1 MNNFFRKLP
10 LQVKL
15 LLLILFPLALVTYL
29 SFELYSEKSK
39 KVDLLAGYIDRI
51 AEAQDIADLI
61 NALQLER
68 RHSFAFALKKDIDSR
83 SQLEAQRPVTD
94 LAIKNLEERKDSTL
108 KDFKEYTFLKNLEH
122 VRKAIDSGASADL
135 SMQYYTTSIFRLN
148 TLNIILPVGG
158 NRYLKP
164 VYGDLV
170 TQKLLSEMA
179 TYLGIIRANFY
190 NVLFIKQNMVG
201 TLYGL
206 AGVNEI
212 YKSYETE
219 FLSKA
224 SPVSIAKYKKMRN
237 TAPLKPT
244 MDYINRAFQKFSFD
258 TLYDAEQWWK
268 TSGDATDQLKSFQ
281 QDLMRQV
288 RSTITAAYQDEVFS
302 RNLTLILLI
311 VALALVFAIMFYT
324 THVITQMLAKL
335 NEAAQKI
342 SSGFTNVQVHKM
354 SDDVIGSLAES
365 ISSIATTNKQLT
377 DAAEAIGKGNFN
389 VPFVPRNEHD
399 VLGNAIIRMK
409 DNLKRFTREIE
420 KSKEQFRQVADNAP
434 VMIWMTDENKQC
446 NFVNKGW
453 LKFTGRTSEQE
464 LGYGWVEGMHPD
476 DYSHCAEIFD
486 DAFNSREQYSVEY
499 RFRRADGAYR
509 WLSETGAPRYST
521 EGKFE
526 GYIGTCIDIHEMK
539 VHEQRRNNFIKMAS
553 HELKTPITSIKGYV
567 QLLLNMYKDHNENK
581 GQVSTQ
587 AIQASLITIDKQIIK
602 LNRLMSELLDLSR
615 IDSDRLELHMQNFEL
630 NNLVNETVQDI
641 QQTTKHEIIIKD
653 GTICKVYGDRDR
665 IGQVI
670 LNLLSNAI
678 KYSPNTNSIKV
689 NIYQPARN
697 CVAVSVH
704 DQGIGIDQEHHHK
717 IFERFYRVEG
727 KSEQTYPGFGI
738 GLFIASE
745 IIQRHNGTISVKS
758 KKNEGSTFTFTLPV
772 LS

>member
-1 MNNFFRKLP
+1 MNNFFKRLSLP
-10 LQVKL
+10 LKL
-15 LLLILFPLALVTYL
+15 LLLILFPLALVAYL
-29 SFELYSEKSK
+29 SFELYNEKSK

-51 AEAQDIADLI
+51 AEAQDISDLI

-68 RHSFAFALKKDIDSR
+68 RQSFAFALKKDIDSR

-108 KDFKEYTFLKNLEH
+108 KDFKDYTFLNNLQNTRH
-122 VRKAIDSGASADL
+122 AIDSGASADL

-148 TLNIILPVGG
+148 TLNIILPVGA

-170 TQKLLSEMA
+170 AQKLLSEMA

-190 NVLFIKQNMVG
+190 NVLFTKQNMVA
-201 TLYGL
+201 TLHGL

-224 SPVSIAKYKKMRN
+224 SPATMERYKKIRN
-237 TAPLKPT
+237 TTALKPT
-244 MDYINRAFQKFSFD
+244 MDYINNVFQKFSFD
-258 TLYDAEQWWK
+258 SLYDAEQWWK
-268 TSGDATDQLKSFQ
+268 TSGQATDQLKGFQ

-288 RSTITAAYQDEVFS
+288 HSTIATAYKVEVMS
-302 RNLTLILLI
+302 RNRTLVLLI
-311 VALALVFAIMFYT
+311 VAMVLVFAIMLYT
-324 THVITQMLAKL
+324 THIITQMLDKL
-335 NEAAQKI
+335 NQAAQKI
-342 SSGFTNVQVHKM
+342 SSGSTTAEVQKV
-354 SDDVIGSLAES
+354 SNDVIGSLAES

-389 VPFVPRNEHD
+389 VPFVPRNDDD
-399 VLGNAIIRMK
+399 VLANAIIRMK

-453 LKFTGRTSEQE
+453 LRFTGRTSEQE
-464 LGYGWVEGMHPD
+464 LGYGWIEGMHPD
-476 DYSHCAEIFD
+476 DYSRSAEIFD

-499 RFRRADGAYR
+499 RFRRADGSYR

-526 GYIGTCIDIHEMK
+526 GYIGTCVDIHEMK
-539 VHEQRRNNFIKMAS
+539 VHEQRRDNFIKMAS

-581 GQVSTQ
+581 GQFSSQ
-587 AIQASLITIDKQIIK
+587 AIQASLTTIDKQIIK

-615 IDSDRLELHMQNFEL
+615 IDSDRLELNMQNFQL
-630 NNLVNETVQDI
+630 NDLITESVEDV
-641 QQTTKHEIIIKD
+641 QQTTKHEIIIKN
-653 GTICKVYGDRDR
+653 GTICKVFGDRDR
-665 IGQVI
+665 IGQVM

-678 KYSPNTNSIKV
+678 KYSPKTNSIEV
-689 NIYQPARN
+689 NIYQPAKN
-697 CVAVSVH
+697 CVAVSVSDH
-704 DQGIGIDQEHHHK
+704 GIGIDQEHHQK

-745 IIQRHNGTISVKS
+745 IIHRHNGSLNVKS
-758 KKNEGSTFTFTLPV
+758 KRNEGATFTLTLPI

>member
-1 MNNFFRKLP
+1 M
-10 LQVKL
+10 
-15 LLLILFPLALVTYL
+15 
-29 SFELYSEKSK
+29 
-39 KVDLLAGYIDRI
+39 AGYIDRI
-51 AEAQDIADLI
+51 AAAQDISDLI

-68 RHSFAFALKKDIDSR
+68 RQSFAFALKKDIDSR

-108 KDFKEYTFLKNLEH
+108 KDFKDYTFLNNLQNTRH
-122 VRKAIDSGASADL
+122 AIDSGASADL

-148 TLNIILPVGG
+148 TLNIILPVGA

-170 TQKLLSEMA
+170 AQKLLSEMA

-190 NVLFIKQNMVG
+190 NVLFTKQNMVAI
-201 TLYGL
+201 LHGL

-224 SPVSIAKYKKMRN
+224 SPATMERYKKIRN
-237 TAPLKPT
+237 TTALKPT
-244 MDYINRAFQKFSFD
+244 MDYINNVFQKFSFD
-258 TLYDAEQWWK
+258 SLYDAEQWWK
-268 TSGDATDQLKSFQ
+268 TSGQATDQLKGFQ

-288 RSTITAAYQDEVFS
+288 HSTIATAYKVEVMS
-302 RNLTLILLI
+302 RNRTLVLLI
-311 VALALVFAIMFYT
+311 VAMVLVFAIMLYT
-324 THVITQMLAKL
+324 THIITQMLDKL
-335 NEAAQKI
+335 NQAAQKI
-342 SSGFTNVQVHKM
+342 SSGSTTAEVQKV
-354 SDDVIGSLAES
+354 SNDVIGSLAES

-389 VPFVPRNEHD
+389 VPFVPRNDDD
-399 VLGNAIIRMK
+399 VLANAIIRMK

-453 LKFTGRTSEQE
+453 LRFTGRTSEQE
-464 LGYGWVEGMHPD
+464 LGYGWIEGMHPD
-476 DYSHCAEIFD
+476 DYSRSAEIFD

-499 RFRRADGAYR
+499 RFRRADGSYR

-526 GYIGTCIDIHEMK
+526 GYIGTCVDIHEMK
-539 VHEQRRNNFIKMAS
+539 VHEQRRDNFIKMAS

-581 GQVSTQ
+581 GQFSSQ
-587 AIQASLITIDKQIIK
+587 AIQASLTTIDKQIIK

-615 IDSDRLELHMQNFEL
+615 IDSDRLELNMQNFQL
-630 NNLVNETVQDI
+630 NDLITESVEDV
-641 QQTTKHEIIIKD
+641 QQTTKHEIIIKN
-653 GTICKVYGDRDR
+653 GTICKVFGDRDR
-665 IGQVI
+665 IGQVM

-678 KYSPNTNSIKV
+678 KYSPKTNSIEV
-689 NIYQPARN
+689 NIYQPAKN
-697 CVAVSVH
+697 CVAVSVSDH
-704 DQGIGIDQEHHHK
+704 GIGIDQEHHQK

-745 IIQRHNGTISVKS
+745 IIHRHNGSLNVKS
-758 KKNEGSTFTFTLPV
+758 KRNEGATFTLTLPI